1 MLSSS
6 NAYTVITFSHKAAFT
21 NSAPRNCLL
30 CTIKLLHFFFLNYK
44 SLFTNFLKEECS
56 FARLPF
62 NLTLLFFLT
71 GEHDRTKDEGTEQY
85 FDVSQL
91 YLNKHF
97 QTYSGYGH
105 DIALIR
111 LSRPAILNQYV
122 SLACLPRQNER
133 VATGKLCYLTGN
145 VHLKVVM
152 VISWLKISLSWVTHH
167 LDGLITYFLT
177 RWEKKSLKKYV
188 YPILK

>member
-1 MLSSS
+1 M
-6 NAYTVITFSHKAAFT
+6 YHKA
-21 NSAPRNCLL
+21 PP
-30 CTIKLLHFFFLNYK
+30 FFFLNYK

-62 NLTLLFFLT
+62 NLTLLFFVFVFVCLFVYLLLFLFFLT
-71 GEHDRTKDEGTEQY
+71 GEHDRTKDEGKEQY

-111 LSRPAILNQYV
+111 LSRPAILNRYV

-133 VATGKLCYLTGN
+133 VATGKLCYLTGKA
-145 VHLKVVM
+145 HLKVIM
-152 VISWLKISLSWVTHH
+152 VISWLKISLSCVTHH
-167 LDGLITYFLT
+167 LDGLLTYFLT
-177 RWEKKSLKKYV
+177 RCEKKSLKKICL
-188 YPILK
+188 PHP

>member
-1 MLSSS
+1 M
-6 NAYTVITFSHKAAFT
+6 YHKA
-21 NSAPRNCLL
+21 PP
-30 CTIKLLHFFFLNYK
+30 FFFLNYK

-62 NLTLLFFLT
+62 NLTLLFFCFCLFVVVVVFFLI

-111 LSRPAILNQYV
+111 LSRPAILNRYV

-145 VHLKVVM
+145 AHLKVVM

-167 LDGLITYFLT
+167 LDGLLIYFLT
-177 RWEKKSLKKYV
+177 RWEKKNMFTPSLSSSDTYG
-188 YPILK
+188 IQGAERH

>member
-1 MLSSS
+1 M
-6 NAYTVITFSHKAAFT
+6 YHKA
-21 NSAPRNCLL
+21 PP
-30 CTIKLLHFFFLNYK
+30 FFFLNYK

-62 NLTLLFFLT
+62 NLTLLFFFLT

-111 LSRPAILNQYV
+111 LSRPAILNRYV

-188 YPILK
+188 YSILK

>member
-1 MLSSS
+1 M
-6 NAYTVITFSHKAAFT
+6 YQKA
-21 NSAPRNCLL
+21 PP
-30 CTIKLLHFFFLNYK
+30 FFFLNYK

-62 NLTLLFFLT
+62 NLALLFVFVFVFVCFVCLCVFFLT
-71 GEHDRTKDEGTEQY
+71 GEHNRTKDEGTEQY

-111 LSRPAILNQYV
+111 LSRPAILNPYV

-145 VHLKVVM
+145 AHLKVT
-152 VISWLKISLSWVTHH
+152 SGLKISLSWVTHH
-167 LDGLITYFLT
+167 LDGLLTYFLT
-177 RWEKKSLKKYV
+177 RWGKTSLKNMFTPSLSSSNTYAIQS
-188 YPILK
+188 PERH